1 MADLIDILVVGA
13 GPAGANA
20 ALAAARHG
28 KHVVLL
34 DEQEKPGGQI
44 WRAKDSS
51 ILSAPQTPES
61 SAGDALREQLTKAQI
76 DHRGSTRIWQIER
89 QSEGWDVHVLRDGE
103 VERLTTKALVL
114 ATGAHEFVQPIP
126 GWTKPGVSAWQAQP
140 HFLNKT

>member
-34 DEQEKPGGQI
+34 DEQVKPGGQI

-51 ILSAPQTPES
+51 IL
-61 SAGDALREQLTKAQI
+61 
-76 DHRGSTRIWQIER
+76 
-89 QSEGWDVHVLRDGE
+89 
-103 VERLTTKALVL
+103 
-114 ATGAHEFVQPIP
+114 
-126 GWTKPGVSAWQAQP
+126 
-140 HFLNKT
+140 

>member
-1 MADLIDILVVGA
+1 MLHLCGTAQMADLIDILVVGA
-13 GPAGANA
+13 GPAGGNA

-34 DEQEKPGGQI
+34 DEQVKPGGQI

-61 SAGDALREQLTKAQI
+61 SAGDALRAQITKAQI

-89 QSEGWDVHVLRDGE
+89 QSEGWDVHVP
-103 VERLTTKALVL
+103 VSYTHLTLPTKRIV
-114 ATGAHEFVQPIP
+114 
-126 GWTKPGVSAWQAQP
+126 
-140 HFLNKT
+140 